1 MKKIETATN
10 LISDIEHLKKTVYT
24 GNGEPSLIS
33 QIATLTTTVEFL
45 EKSLND
51 KMKNIEDSMDL
62 SKCCIEDK
70 IDNLAESIN
79 DRDDRQMQK
88 ESRSAHLTAALI
100 AGGISIL
107 VAVLTVI
114 FKNS

>member
-10 LISDIEHLKKTVYT
+10 LISDVEHLKKTVYT

-33 QIATLTTTVEFL
+33 QIATLQATVEFL
-45 EKSLND
+45 EKSMND
-51 KMKNIEDSMDL
+51 KMRNLDDSMEQ

-79 DRDDRQMQK
+79 DRDERQIQEK
-88 ESRSAHLTAALI
+88 GRSAHLTAALI

-107 VAVLTVI
+107 VAILTII

>member
-10 LISDIEHLKKTVYT
+10 LISDVEHLKKTVYT

-45 EKSLND
+45 EKSMND
-51 KMKNIEDSMDL
+51 KMKNLDASMEQ

-70 IDNLAESIN
+70 IDGLAEAIN
-79 DRDDRQMQK
+79 DRDDRQVQK

-107 VAVLTVI
+107 VAIVSLI
-114 FKNS
+114 FKSF

>member
-10 LISDIEHLKKTVYT
+10 LISDVEHLKKTVYT
-24 GNGEPSLIS
+24 GNGEPGLIS
-33 QIATLTTTVEFL
+33 QIATLQSTVEFL
-45 EKSLND
+45 EKSMND
-51 KMKNIEDSMDL
+51 KMKNLDDSMEQ

-70 IDNLAESIN
+70 IDNLAEAIN
-79 DRDDRQMQK
+79 DRDDRQVQK

-107 VAVLTVI
+107 VAILTLV
-114 FKNS
+114 FRNS